1 MPSASPTAF
10 VMNQNW
16 SESSFPKPLKMGNFT
31 EFTIL
36 NGGGGGGS
44 VGEVYETEVKMEVL
58 WVGVV
63 FVGTLTLLTR

>member
-1 MPSASPTAF
+1 
-10 VMNQNW
+10 
-16 SESSFPKPLKMGNFT
+16 MGNFT